1 MRPCAALSQLTPRE
15 TQGINA
21 NMSRLKEEIDA
32 TERLRFDL
40 ALAGAEL
47 GPTEVHHE
55 FLPLITPATHTHTHT
70 ERERE
75 RERDTRDSVCACCY
89 ERAHTHANAR
99 THAAS
104 TSAVVCR
111 ERASR
116 ERQTREA

>member
-1 MRPCAALSQLTPRE
+1 
-15 TQGINA
+15 
-21 NMSRLKEEIDA
+21 MSRLKEEIDA

-75 RERDTRDSVCACCY
+75 RERERHARQCVCMLL
-89 ERAHTHANAR
+89 
-99 THAAS
+99 
-104 TSAVVCR
+104 
-111 ERASR
+111 
-116 ERQTREA
+116 

>member
-55 FLPLITPATHTHTHT
+55 FLPLITPATHTQR

-75 RERDTRDSVCACCY
+75 RERETRETVCCY